1 MRGGAL
7 IGWRLLKG
15 SLIRNPSLTPR
26 LVQNGSKGGRLIE
39 GRRLF
44 EGGGLNRRFTVLHF
58 HSAHAPLNC
67 DDGGRLPY
75 KFICIL
81 LIDDVIIGLNLGI
94 NFDLIFTT
102 FIPDEDT
109 RLECRNV
116 ES

>member
-1 MRGGAL
+1 MCCTRKQYFRNAISDLNVRGMRGAL
-7 IGWRLLKG
+7 IMG
-15 SLIRNPSLTPR
+15 SAYLRA
-26 LVQNGSKGGRLIE
+26 
-39 GRRLF
+39 
-44 EGGGLNRRFTVLHF
+44 GGLNRRFTVLHF

-81 LIDDVIIGLNLGI
+81 LIDNVIIGLNLGT